1 VDVGIL
7 AVGTE
12 LVVGDQVDTNSAW
25 LSQQVVQVGGD
36 PVLHVAAP
44 DDLDRLVDALR
55 YLVRTC
61 DAVIVGGGLGPTP
74 DDLTREAVARVAAV
88 DLEHRDDLEEAIR
101 ARFDQ
106 LRARMGPSNLQQ
118 ARIPAGATAWPP
130 VGTAP
135 GFVMQVEGVP
145 VYALPGV
152 PWEMKEL
159 FALHVEPDLLGR
171 AGGRAT
177 VTRIVHV
184 TGQGESAV
192 AEQLA
197 DIESD
202 AGADGVALAYLAT
215 RHEVQVK
222 LIVHGRDRDEAMAA
236 SQPWVDQVLQRLG
249 PVVAGVDAG
258 TVEQAVLDLLR
269 ASAWTLA
276 VAESATAGMVCSRLA
291 EHPGTSGVLK
301 GGLVVYATDSKVR
314 VAGLDQQLLD
324 DHPPVSGPV
333 TRALARAVREQFGAD
348 YGLATTGVA
357 GPEPQDGVPV
367 GTVFWAVAGPDGEVD
382 DGGREFVGD
391 REAIRGRLGTAALEL
406 LRRRLLTDR
415 DGGR

>member
-1 VDVGIL
+1 MDVGIL

-12 LVVGDQVDTNSAW
+12 LVVGDQIDTNSAW
-25 LSQQVVQVGGD
+25 LSQRVRELGAD

-44 DDLDRLVDALR
+44 DDLDRLADALR
-55 YLVRTC
+55 WLVRTC

-74 DDLTREAVARVAAV
+74 DDLTREAIARVAAV
-88 DLEHRDDLEEAIR
+88 ELEHRDDLEEAIR

-106 LRARMGPSNLQQ
+106 FRSRMGASNLQQ
-118 ARIPAGATAWPP
+118 ARVPLGATAWPP

-135 GFVMQVEGVP
+135 GFALQVEGVP

-159 FALHVEPDLLGR
+159 FDAHVEPELLAR

-177 VTRIVHV
+177 VTRVVHV

-192 AEQLA
+192 AEQLR
-197 DIESD
+197 DVESD
-202 AGADGVALAYLAT
+202 AASDGVSIAYLAT

-222 LIVHGRDRDEAMAA
+222 LIVHGEDREEAMAA
-236 SQPWVDQVLQRLG
+236 SEPWIEKVLQRLG

-269 ASAWTLA
+269 STGQTVA
-276 VAESATAGMVCSRLA
+276 VAESATAGMVCARLA

-301 GGLVVYATDSKVR
+301 GGLVVYATESKIE
-314 VAGLDQQLLD
+314 VAGLPKELLD
-324 DHPPVSGPV
+324 EYPPVSGPV
-333 TRALARAVREQFGAD
+333 TRALARAVRERFGAD
-348 YGLATTGVA
+348 YGVATTGVA

-382 DGGREFVGD
+382 DAGREFVGD
-391 REAIRGRLGTAALEL
+391 REAIRGRLATAALEL
-406 LRRRLLTDR
+406 LRRRLLSDR
-415 DGGR
+415 DGA

>member
-1 VDVGIL
+1 MDVGIC

-12 LVVGDQVDTNSAW
+12 LVVGDQIDTNSAW
-25 LSQQVVQVGGD
+25 LSQRIRELGGD

-44 DDLDRLVDALR
+44 DDLDRLADALR

-88 DLEHRDDLEEAIR
+88 ELEHRDDLEEAIR
-101 ARFDQ
+101 ARFEQ
-106 LRARMGPSNLQQ
+106 FRSRMGASNLQQ
-118 ARIPAGATAWPP
+118 ARVPVGATAWPP

-135 GFVMQVEGVP
+135 GFVTQVEGVP

-159 FALHVEPDLLGR
+159 FEAYVEPELLAR

-177 VTRIVHV
+177 VTRVVHV

-197 DIESD
+197 DVEAEAVSD
-202 AGADGVALAYLAT
+202 GIGIAYLAT

-222 LIVHGRDRDEAMAA
+222 LIVHGRDRDDAMAA
-236 SQPWVDQVLQRLG
+236 SEPWVDRVLQRLG

-269 ASAWTLA
+269 SSGRTVAI
-276 VAESATAGMVCSRLA
+276 AESATAGLVCARLA
-291 EHPGTSGVLK
+291 EHPGTSAVLK
-301 GGLVVYATDSKVR
+301 GGMVVYATDSKIR
-314 VAGLDQQLLD
+314 VAGLSEELLD
-324 DHPPVSGPV
+324 EHPPVSGPV
-333 TRALARAVREQFGAD
+333 TRALARAARERFGAD
-348 YGLATTGVA
+348 YGVATTGVA

-382 DGGREFVGD
+382 DAGREFVGD
-391 REAIRGRLGTAALEL
+391 REAIRGRLATAALEL
-406 LRRRLLTDR
+406 LRRRLISDR
-415 DGGR
+415 DGG